1 VVSLSVK
8 YERIKQQDM
17 ALPGPIRWLTRAFSS
32 VTLAVILLTL
42 VALYGLVASVPL
54 GYLAKL
60 GTVFLCAALPG
71 LAIVFGYRV
80 LTGKVLAQSFPTSTA
95 RWFVALTGVVLAG
108 AGAVA
113 IGWQGVVLIHGSEW
127 YKLNQAT
134 VVYRLP
140 FFEMTEQE
148 FYGWWPMKA
157 ILGLFVVNMSW
168 ATIRRIE
175 FKFVNIGVLTVHVGI
190 VMIATGSIFY
200 NANKLEGDALLW
212 RQDIRPGAVVN
223 RFYDASRPALYFL
236 TPTQRVM
243 VDLPT
248 LPRYNDYPL
257 GQTDLSISLDDAPGV
272 AGALGPNVEAS
283 INGFIAYGTLESV
296 WVDAARRGEPVPEM
310 TNPAVIIAPGTR
322 TEVEGDET
330 FALIASLPAKRVVEG
345 PRWALEFV
353 FKPIPQFEKD
363 WAQEFKGPHG
373 LVVEIPGK
381 NFYQVY
387 SVQEG
392 QTIKA
397 GDTGYT
403 INVEKLGDYGM
414 PFVTAGYQGATD
426 TRAQVVINDGS
437 KEYRRI
443 AMHRYPERTQDFI
456 PAPDDPTAGPMGK
469 RVAPNPAIRVQYL
482 DATKAQFRL
491 IASKQDLSDMALNV
505 RLPDTKPFQGKPDKL
520 SFPIGSTGGQD
531 RWLHVVKTLEHAVE
545 VAEPTATP
553 KTHRVPKDEGTLVH
567 ALVPVTFNITD
578 PANGK
583 KNQKTVWLSHMR
595 YPEPDMAA
603 GMNKPEWIDVPGV
616 GRVGVIFSR
625 RAYTL
630 PFSIKLDAFEMQA
643 YEGSDIPRDY
653 ISKLTFTPIN
663 LKGAPIDEPFTGET
677 RLNNPYIARTP
688 YSDFEKTFK
697 GHGLGVT
704 LAQYIKTGT
713 LKVSQTGWDPGDK
726 TAPNNRAKNEQGLFI
741 NQQRYSIL
749 GISNNV
755 AIQVI
760 FIGAVLIA
768 LGIPWAFYLKP
779 WLLRRERDRIKAS
792 LGSKV

>member
-1 VVSLSVK
+1 
-8 YERIKQQDM
+8 M

-32 VTLAVILLTL
+32 VTLAVILLVM
-42 VALYGLVASVPL
+42 VALYGLIASVPL

-60 GTVFLCAALPG
+60 GTGAVCAFLGPVLAAVL
-71 LAIVFGYRV
+71 GYKV
-80 LTGKVLAQSFPTSTA
+80 LTGKLGAASFPTRTA
-95 RWFVALTGVVLAG
+95 RWFVALTGLILASL
-108 AGAVA
+108 AALA
-113 IGWQGVVLIHGSEW
+113 LGWQGVVMIHGSDW

-134 VVYRLP
+134 VIYRLP

-148 FYGWWPMKA
+148 FYGWWPLKV
-157 ILGLFVVNMSW
+157 ILSLFVMNMVW

-190 VMIATGSIFY
+190 VLISLGSIFY

-212 RQDIRPGAVVN
+212 RQDIRPGGVVN
-223 RFYDASRPALYFL
+223 RFYDATRPALYFL

-257 GQTDLSISLDDAPGV
+257 GKTDLYIPIGDAPGV
-272 AGALGPNVEAS
+272 GKALGPNVEVS
-283 INGFIAYGTLESV
+283 INGFIAYGTLESA
-296 WVDAARRGEPVPEM
+296 WVDAVARGEAVPDS

-322 TEVEGDET
+322 SEVEPDEV
-330 FALIASLPAKRVVEG
+330 FALISSIPSKRVVEA
-345 PRWALEFV
+345 PKWAVEFV
-353 FKPIPQFEKD
+353 YKPIPQYEKD
-363 WAQEFKGPHG
+363 WAQVFTGQHG

-381 NFYQVY
+381 NFYEVY

-392 QTIKA
+392 QTIKV

-403 INVEKLGDYGM
+403 IKIEALGDYGM
-414 PFVTAGYQGATD
+414 PFATPGYQGATD
-426 TRAQVVINDGS
+426 TRAQVVINDGE
-437 KEYRRI
+437 KEYKRI

-456 PAPDDPTAGPMGK
+456 PAPNDPTAGPMGK
-469 RVAPNPAIRVQYL
+469 RVAPNPAIRLQYL

-491 IASKQDLSDMALNV
+491 IAQQQDLSDMVLNV

-520 SFPIGSTGGQD
+520 SFPIGTANGQD
-531 RWLHVVKTLEHAVE
+531 RWLHVVKTLQHAIE
-545 VAEPTATP
+545 VAEPTTTTKSHRIP
-553 KTHRVPKDEGTLVH
+553 KEEGTLLH
-567 ALVPVTFNITD
+567 ALVPVTIGITD
-578 PANGK
+578 PATGK
-583 KNQKTVWLSHMR
+583 KTQRTIWLSHMR

-603 GMNKPEWIDVPGV
+603 GMNKPEWFDAPGV

-630 PFSIKLDAFEMQA
+630 PFSLKLNSFEMQA
-643 YEGSDIPRDY
+643 YAGSDIPRDY
-653 ISKLTFTPIN
+653 VSNLTFTPID
-663 LKGAPIDEPFTGET
+663 LKGVPIDEPFTGET
-677 RLNNPYIARTP
+677 RLNNPYIAKTP
-688 YSDFEKTFK
+688 FGDFQKTFQAY
-697 GHGLGVT
+697 GFATT
-704 LAQYIKTGT
+704 LAQYVKMGT

-726 TAPNNRAKNEQGLFI
+726 TAPNNRAKNEQGLFA
-741 NQQRYSIL
+741 NQQRYSIV

-768 LGIPWAFYLKP
+768 LGIPWAFYIKP
-779 WLLRRERDRIKAS
+779 WLLRRQRDKIKAS
-792 LGSKV
+792 LAAKA